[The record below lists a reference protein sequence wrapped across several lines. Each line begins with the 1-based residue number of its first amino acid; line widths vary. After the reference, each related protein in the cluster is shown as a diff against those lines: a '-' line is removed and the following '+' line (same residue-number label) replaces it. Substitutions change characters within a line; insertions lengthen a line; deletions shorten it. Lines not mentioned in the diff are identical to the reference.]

1 MEGWGSLT
9 MLIKRQEAAKNRK
22 TTLKFELQKRRESLF
37 KDNVRQKL
45 EFPEISN
52 VDMKILKEEIR
63 KKYRTEKTKNII
75 INIIIFTFVLFLFY
89 YIFRTIKLSF

>member
-37 KDNVRQKL
+37 KDNVR
-45 EFPEISN
+45 
-52 VDMKILKEEIR
+52 
-63 KKYRTEKTKNII
+63 
-75 INIIIFTFVLFLFY
+75 
-89 YIFRTIKLSF
+89 